1 MFCNFARRYFKCRS
15 HSESFCENGGQ
26 LSFVFCAAV
35 CEAMLFFYL
44 SSEFGNQRYEVSH
57 VHKMECVVP
66 WLNDALVFFT
76 VSLQLCQQLKD
87 KVMALEKEL
96 CFITEFW
103 GNFRYPKNLM
113 RYSVQL
119 VHRLENK
126 QWVSTLEPRSW
137 LSLPSRQPSGV
148 NVVWQMFAELDGR
161 EQVRVF
167 VFSVM
172 SWMLRNAS
180 VWGRR
185 CGDLSSKLISSRTK
199 FSSSS
204 AADLAATLAN
214 NSVL

>member
-1 MFCNFARRYFKCRS
+1 
-15 HSESFCENGGQ
+15 
-26 LSFVFCAAV
+26 
-35 CEAMLFFYL
+35 
-44 SSEFGNQRYEVSH
+44 
-57 VHKMECVVP
+57 
-66 WLNDALVFFT
+66 
-76 VSLQLCQQLKD
+76 
-87 KVMALEKEL
+87 
-96 CFITEFW
+96 
-103 GNFRYPKNLM
+103 
-113 RYSVQL
+113 
-119 VHRLENK
+119 
-126 QWVSTLEPRSW
+126 
-137 LSLPSRQPSGV
+137 
-148 NVVWQMFAELDGR
+148 MFAELDGR